1 MHSRGNQFLYI
12 KFCKLF
18 QYTNEF
24 LIRNIEILAEMT
36 SWYFDNIILFSKL
49 YVHRSISLEQLNES
63 MYLKFYIKIFL
74 SFIYFLVVPHGD
86 LWD

>member
-36 SWYFDNIILFSKL
+36 SWYFDNIILFKT
-49 YVHRSISLEQLNES
+49 VCTQ
-63 MYLKFYIKIFL
+63 KYILGAIK
-74 SFIYFLVVPHGD
+74 
-86 LWD
+86 